1 MEQKISPASVPVRK
15 NEQQKFH
22 EGILTDGWRYFGAHP
37 AIQNGQRGWRFRTWA
52 PKAQGVS
59 VVGEFNQWDE
69 KANPLKRNGE
79 LWEGFI
85 PDLQEYDV
93 YKFAV
98 RGVDGK
104 TRLKAD
110 PYGFHT
116 ETRPATASKLYD
128 ISGFPWSDGMFR
140 ARRKDRPV
148 YESPL
153 NIYEV
158 HLGSWRLRENGDFI
172 DYRDLA
178 KQLAPYVKEMGYTA
192 IELLPVTEH
201 PLDLSW
207 GYQCTGYFAP
217 TSRYGTPKDFM
228 WFVNYMHENGIMV
241 ILDWVPS
248 HFCKDAQGL
257 YEFDGGCCYEYT
269 DPNKREHMSWGTRV
283 FDYGR
288 PEVCSFLY
296 SSARYWL
303 EEYHIDG
310 LRVDAVASM
319 LYLDYDRQNGA
330 WTPNKYGG
338 NHNLEAIKFL
348 QNLNAMAFQTD
359 PYCLMIAEES
369 TAWPNVTKPP
379 APDDIESDALG
390 FNLKWN
396 MGWMNDMCHY
406 LKLDPWFR
414 QDHHKDITFSFMY
427 AFSENYVLP
436 ISHDEVVHMKGSIVG
451 KMPGDYPNQIRSTR
465 GFYSYLLA
473 HPGKK
478 LLFMGV
484 EIGQWNEWHSDRE
497 LDWHLLQ
504 DNQDAKNLHLFFKDA
519 NAFYKRSKE
528 LWEID
533 FSWEGFEWLVP
544 DDNHNNV
551 VIFLRKD
558 KKGRELLCAINFSPN
573 DYNGYR
579 VGVPPRKKFV
589 PVFTTDDPKYGGND
603 FYDKEPVETEEIE
616 SHGKDQSISI
626 KIPAFGAVF
635 LRGEGTF
642 RKKKKTLPRAVKSV
656 QAAAKKDNNK

>member
-1 MEQKISPASVPVRK
+1 MENTVPKTASVKK
-15 NEQQKFH
+15 NEQQRFH

-37 AIQNGQRGWRFRTWA
+37 ETRNGVKGWRFRTWA
-52 PKAQGVS
+52 PRAQGVS

-69 KANPLKRNGE
+69 SANPLKRNGE

-85 PDLQEYDV
+85 PGLKEYDT
-93 YKFAV
+93 YKLAV
-98 RGVDGK
+98 RGKDGE

-128 ISGFPWSDGMFR
+128 LSGFPWSDGAFR
-140 ARRKDRPV
+140 ARRHKQPV

-178 KQLAPYVKEMGYTA
+178 KQLAAYVREMGYTA

-201 PLDLSW
+201 PLDDSW

-228 WFVNYMHENGIMV
+228 WFVNHMHENGITV

-257 YEFDGGCCYEYT
+257 YEFDGTPCYEYT
-269 DPNKREHMSWGTRV
+269 DPNKWEHASWGTRV

-303 EEYHIDG
+303 EEYHVDG

-319 LYLDYDRQNGA
+319 LYLDYDRQGGA

-348 QNLNAMAFQTD
+348 QNLNKIVFDRNPAA
-359 PYCLMIAEES
+359 LMIAEES
-369 TAWPNVTKPP
+369 TAWPNVTHPP
-379 APDDIESDALG
+379 IEGDETNEALG

-414 QDHHKDITFSFMY
+414 KDNHKDITFSFMY

-451 KMPGDYPNQIRSTR
+451 KMPGDYENQLRCTR
-465 GFYSYLLA
+465 GFYAYLLA

-478 LLFMGV
+478 LLFMGA
-484 EIGQWNEWHSDRE
+484 EIGQWNEWHSNQE
-497 LDWHLLQ
+497 LDWYLLQ
-504 DNQDAKNLHLFFKDA
+504 NKPNQQLHKFFQDA
-519 NAFYKRSKE
+519 NAFYRKTKE
-528 LWEID
+528 LWEVD
-533 FSWEGFEWLVP
+533 FDWTGFEWLVP
-544 DDNHNNV
+544 DDNQNNV

-558 KKGRELLCAINFSPN
+558 KQGHNLLCAVNFSPN
-573 DYNGYR
+573 RYDGYR
-579 VGVPPRKKFV
+579 VGVPDNRQFV
-589 PVFTTDDPKYGGND
+589 PAFTTDSVEYGGED
-603 FYDKEPVETEEIE
+603 FYDKEPLTVEETP
-616 SHGKDQSISI
+616 SHGKDASISI
-626 KIPAFGAVF
+626 KLPPFGAVF
-635 LRGEGTF
+635 LRGVGKLR
-642 RKKKKTLPRAVKSV
+642 RKRKTDPSLRRPRRIAGKMEHD
-656 QAAAKKDNNK
+656 AE